1 MMLYFNVYMGGD
13 LFPCLVFCL
22 LNRNLYI
29 LFKVLVGII
38 AIMSAELGVRICR
51 NMSEY
56 PVRPLT
62 APCCIH
68 EAVFLEIS
76 D

>member
-1 MMLYFNVYMGGD
+1 MF
-13 LFPCLVFCL
+13 
-22 LNRNLYI
+22 
-29 LFKVLVGII
+29 FKVFIGII
-38 AIMSAELGVRICR
+38 AIVAAELGVRICR

-68 EAVFLEIS
+68 EAVFLEVS

>member
-13 LFPCLVFCL
+13 LFPRLVFCL
-22 LNRNLYI
+22 LNLNLYM
-29 LFKVLVGII
+29 LFKVFIGII
-38 AIMSAELGVRICR
+38 AIMSAELSVRICR

-56 PVRPLT
+56 PVRSLT

-68 EAVFLEIS
+68 EAVFPEVS